1 MNVCVSNWIGMSI
14 PVPRQIEIE
23 HLMWVL
29 SYKEE
34 HSASLRELGF
44 LSLVK
49 TERQTKWPSQRRCK
63 SRGTVVKGECR

>member
-1 MNVCVSNWIGMSI
+1 MSI
-14 PVPRQIEIE
+14 SVPRQIEIE
-23 HLMWVL
+23 HLIWVL

-34 HSASLRELGF
+34 HSTSLRELGF

-49 TERQTKWPSQRRCK
+49 TERQTNWPSQGRCK